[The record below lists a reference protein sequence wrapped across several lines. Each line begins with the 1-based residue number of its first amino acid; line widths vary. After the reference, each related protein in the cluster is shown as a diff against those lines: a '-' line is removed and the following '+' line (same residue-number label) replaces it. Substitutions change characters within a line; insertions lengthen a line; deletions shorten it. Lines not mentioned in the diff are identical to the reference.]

1 MELCQQGFEA
11 VAGNSSYH
19 QVDTREIPSSFLR
32 NSDRSLVR
40 STIIWKKASASVGTR
55 QDLRLGFPQQSPA
68 FLQASLPHLVPH
80 AGIARSFLPTFSFM
94 ALKPSCHIAARVIFF
109 GFSCF
114 ELTWCLS
121 SRSLSNAPQS
131 NQHRLEVGFFMFCAN
146 EFKRKHEGSQGLA
159 WPMFPTSRRL
169 DQDPGTIIDGRKWLG
184 SAITLLSHSPI
195 LGGLTNDQ
203 PWAD

>member
-68 FLQASLPHLVPH
+68 FLQASLPDLVPH
-80 AGIARSFLPTFSFM
+80 AGIGRSFLPTFSFM
-94 ALKPSCHIAARVIFF
+94 ALKPSCHIAARVKFF

-121 SRSLSNAPQS
+121 SRSLSNALNRIS
-131 NQHRLEVGFFMFCAN
+131 IGSKLDFMFCAK
-146 EFKRKHEGSQGLA
+146 ELKRNHEGSQGLA
-159 WPMFPTSRRL
+159 WPMFPTSPRL
-169 DQDPGTIIDGRKWLG
+169 HQDPWTIIDGHKWLG
-184 SAITLLSHSPI
+184 SPITLLSHSPI

-203 PWAD
+203 PWAN